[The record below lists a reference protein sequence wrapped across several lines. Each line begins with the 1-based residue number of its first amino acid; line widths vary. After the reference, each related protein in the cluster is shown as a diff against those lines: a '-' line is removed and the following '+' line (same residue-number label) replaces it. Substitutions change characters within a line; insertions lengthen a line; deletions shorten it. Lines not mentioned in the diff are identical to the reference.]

1 MSLQSIKSSRSL
13 SLTLRFVVPLVAAMA
28 LLAFAVLPLVDKLTL
43 HWSVRDMD
51 IRSKLVTS
59 TIQEP
64 LGELL
69 GQGNKRKIQSL
80 LSRATQDER
89 LFAFGYCDIQGKL
102 LFKTRDF
109 PDILGCSVPDPSG
122 RKTSC

>member
-13 SLTLRFVVPLVAAMA
+13 RLTLRFVIPLVLAMA

-59 TIQEP
+59 TIQ
-64 LGELL
+64 
-69 GQGNKRKIQSL
+69 
-80 LSRATQDER
+80 D
-89 LFAFGYCDIQGKL
+89 
-102 LFKTRDF
+102 
-109 PDILGCSVPDPSG
+109 
-122 RKTSC
+122 